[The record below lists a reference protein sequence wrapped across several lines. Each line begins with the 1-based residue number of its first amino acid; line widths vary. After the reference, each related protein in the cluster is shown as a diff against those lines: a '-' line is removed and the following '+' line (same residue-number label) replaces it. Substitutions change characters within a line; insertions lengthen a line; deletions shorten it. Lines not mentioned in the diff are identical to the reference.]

1 MMRKRHGLYVKKMKQ
16 IAMDACETEAWGT
29 GLPRILTRCRE
40 YGLQA
45 PLFEEFG
52 DGFKVTLFRKE
63 KEPSDRVS
71 ETIYQYDPYGMQDNA
86 KRDTQADTQSD
97 TQPGTQCDT
106 QADTQCGT
114 QYDTQGAHQ
123 EEIERIVEL
132 IRQYRKITTKD
143 MARELGVSV
152 STVKRRLKSIPNV
165 FYIGS
170 GFSGHWEIREAPH
183 EI

>member
-29 GLPRILTRCRE
+29 GLPRILNRCRE

>member
-1 MMRKRHGLYVKKMKQ
+1 M
-16 IAMDACETEAWGT
+16 
-29 GLPRILTRCRE
+29 
-40 YGLQA
+40 QA

-63 KEPSDRVS
+63 KGPSDRVS

-86 KRDTQADTQSD
+86 KRDTQADTQCD
-97 TQPGTQCDT
+97 TQVDT
-106 QADTQCGT
+106 QADTQHGT

-152 STVKRRLKSIPNV
+152 STVKRRLKSIPDV

-170 GFSGHWEIREAPH
+170 GFSGHWEIRETTH